1 MNSVFFKLRKI
12 IKKTYF
18 KINFQN
24 TLLKIKLFE
33 AHIYPMKHSFLYLLE
48 KIIPEELTETINQS
62 RYSHS

>member
-12 IKKTYF
+12 IKNTYF

-24 TLLKIKLFE
+24 TLLKIKRFE
-33 AHIYPMKHSFLYLLE
+33 AHIYPMKHSFLYFLE